1 MQALG
6 VDTAESYQRLMS
18 GREVHLLLKDKAA
31 GMPQVGSLSLFNA
44 DGKLFNFSRFW
55 PIPDIAVT
63 DRDFFKALKSDPGLK
78 SFMGEPVRN
87 RATGTWTIHIARRLA
102 GPNGEFIG
110 VVSGAMEMKYFE
122 QFFE

>member
-6 VDTAESYQRLMS
+6 VDTAEGYQRLMS

-63 DRDFFKALKSDPGLK
+63 DRDFFRALKSDPASNRSWASRCVTVPPGPGPSTSRAGLPARTA
-78 SFMGEPVRN
+78 SSLAWY
-87 RATGTWTIHIARRLA
+87 RARWR
-102 GPNGEFIG
+102 
-110 VVSGAMEMKYFE
+110 
-122 QFFE
+122 